1 MDIKLKGD
9 MDGIETAGQIRA
21 RFNIPAVYLTAYAD
35 ENTLQRAK
43 ITEPYGYIL
52 KPVEK
57 RELRAVIE
65 MAFHKYKVEKA
76 LRESEAKYRTLF
88 EESKDV
94 VFISAGGKLVDINSA
109 GVELFGYSS
118 KEELLKTD
126 IAQNL
131 YMNPGDWETYR
142 GMIEQQGLVKDYELV
157 LKRKNGQQVIVVVTA
172 NAVRDDKGTIV
183 ACRGIM
189 RDVTERRR
197 LEQQL
202 LFQTQKLASL
212 GIMAS
217 GVAHEIRNPLAVIS
231 GAVQR
236 IL

>member
-1 MDIKLKGD
+1 
-9 MDGIETAGQIRA
+9 
-21 RFNIPAVYLTAYAD
+21 
-35 ENTLQRAK
+35 
-43 ITEPYGYIL
+43 
-52 KPVEK
+52 
-57 RELRAVIE
+57 
-65 MAFHKYKVEKA
+65 
-76 LRESEAKYRTLF
+76 
-88 EESKDV
+88 
-94 VFISAGGKLVDINSA
+94 
-109 GVELFGYSS
+109 
-118 KEELLKTD
+118 
-126 IAQNL
+126 
-131 YMNPGDWETYR
+131 MNPGDWETYR

-172 NAVRDDKGTIV
+172 NVVRDDKGTIV
-183 ACRGIM
+183 ARQGIM